1 MRFLTNQKCE
11 IQPTLI
17 DLHPNQHSQEF
28 QYYPFSIKLDRCD
41 ESCNTINDLSNKLY
55 VPNKTEILNLSVFT
69 MITGMHESKRL
80 TKHISCECKY
90 KFDETNCK
98 SNQWLNIGKC

>member
-1 MRFLTNQKCE
+1 
-11 IQPTLI
+11 
-17 DLHPNQHSQEF
+17 
-28 QYYPFSIKLDRCD
+28 
-41 ESCNTINDLSNKLY
+41 
-55 VPNKTEILNLSVFT
+55 

-80 TKHISCECKY
+80 TKHISCKCKY